1 MKFFR
6 NRAVFFVIQFER
18 RVDTPEFI
26 RLISGQQTAI
36 YSYILSLHPNR
47 VDAEDILQETN
58 VVLWQKISEF
68 EPGTNFRAWAFK
80 VAYFQVLAHRQRVQ
94 RRPVLELD
102 EPLLECLAADA
113 AKVFEDLED
122 RQRALKFC
130 VTKLAR
136 SDAEILGAHYEKEQP
151 LAEIARA
158 IGRSQGAIKQALLR
172 IRRALRVCI
181 TRQMASAGTIGG

>member
-1 MKFFR
+1 M
-6 NRAVFFVIQFER
+6 
-18 RVDTPEFI
+18 DTPEFI
-26 RLISGQQTAI
+26 RLISAQQTAI

-68 EPGTNFRAWAFK
+68 ELGTNFRAWAFK

-113 AKVFEDLED
+113 VQVFEDLEG
-122 RQRALKFC
+122 RRRALKIC
-130 VTKLAR
+130 VNKLAR
-136 SDAEILGAHYEKEQP
+136 SDAEILQSHYEREQP
-151 LAEIARA
+151 LAEIAKA
-158 IGRSQGAIKQALLR
+158 IGRSPGAIKQVLLR
-172 IRRALRVCI
+172 IRRALRLCI
-181 TRQMASAGTIGG
+181 SRQMASAETSGG